1 LDLQDRL
8 HHNICRKRTLVSIG
22 THDYDTVQ
30 GPFLY
35 SAKTP
40 EEIHFKALFQSSEMN
55 AKELFEVLKSTDN
68 KVKNFLS
75 IIDTHTQYPVFTD
88 SNGVVCSLPPI
99 INSEHS
105 KLTQETRNV
114 LIECTAT
121 DLTKAHIVLK
131 TLVAAFSEYTESQ
144 YTVEAVQVVDIR
156 GNLHIT
162 PRFEDTE
169 IDVEVDYVNRLIG
182 VQLTSVEISALLGRM
197 CLRNQITSASS
208 LRVQVPITRPDVIH
222 SCDVA
227 EDVAI
232 AYGYNNIK
240 RRIPALT
247 TTASEQPLNVFS
259 DLVREEV
266 ARAGFTEV
274 LTFVLISFKEN
285 YEDLCRPHDGLA
297 VEIANPSNSDF
308 QLPRTTLIPGLLKTL
323 SANKTHPRPIKIFEL
338 SDCVVK
344 DAAHPSGCK
353 NVRRLAALQ
362 ANSVAE
368 LEVIH
373 GLLDIVL
380 SKLSYKFSTDYF
392 LRPSSHPTFLPGRQ
406 AEIVLKGQV
415 IGHLG
420 IVHPDVLDNFDLKI
434 PVSLFEVDVE
444 GLSS

>member
-1 LDLQDRL
+1 VFGDLL
-8 HHNICRKRTLVSIG
+8 
-22 THDYDTVQ
+22 
-30 GPFLY
+30 
-35 SAKTP
+35 
-40 EEIHFKALFQSSEMN
+40 
-55 AKELFEVLKSTDN
+55 
-68 KVKNFLS
+68 
-75 IIDTHTQYPVFTD
+75 
-88 SNGVVCSLPPI
+88 
-99 INSEHS
+99 
-105 KLTQETRNV
+105 
-114 LIECTAT
+114 
-121 DLTKAHIVLK
+121 
-131 TLVAAFSEYTESQ
+131 
-144 YTVEAVQVVDIR
+144 
-156 GNLHIT
+156 
-162 PRFEDTE
+162 
-169 IDVEVDYVNRLIG
+169 
-182 VQLTSVEISALLGRM
+182 
-197 CLRNQITSASS
+197 
-208 LRVQVPITRPDVIH
+208 
-222 SCDVA
+222 
-227 EDVAI
+227 
-232 AYGYNNIK
+232 
-240 RRIPALT
+240 
-247 TTASEQPLNVFS
+247 
-259 DLVREEV
+259 REEV

-285 YEDLCRPHDGLA
+285 YEDLRRPHDGLA

-344 DAAHPSGCK
+344 DATHPSGCK

-420 IVHPDVLDNFDLKI
+420 IVHPEVLDNFDLKI

-444 GLSS
+444 VLSS